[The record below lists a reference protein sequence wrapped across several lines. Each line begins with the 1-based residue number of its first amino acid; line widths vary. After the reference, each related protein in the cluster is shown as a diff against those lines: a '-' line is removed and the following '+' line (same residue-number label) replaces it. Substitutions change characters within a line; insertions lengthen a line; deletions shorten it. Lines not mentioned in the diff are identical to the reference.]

1 MKRIAYFI
9 HGEHPDSSIIH
20 NQGLFL
26 YNSVLKEVSDLSI
39 DFIILAHPYIYLK
52 KKLEYKALIC
62 TYNTPGLNVRI
73 VPFMWLPE
81 KLESYNKWVTLTCN
95 LINICTYLFFDYSKY
110 DVIGCR
116 SYVSS
121 YYVLKSMALKRA
133 KVNEFIFDPR
143 SVYPLERWSFKFF
156 KSKSLYLLWLKREK
170 FILRRSQKLFS
181 IGQGMTDYYSAL
193 DESPVIKEVPLL
205 YRQLGG
211 DNQVAATTIEK
222 SNTIT
227 LLYGGSLNVG
237 GHNND
242 AKHYILRC
250 KEIVSSSLD
259 VRFVFVIPN
268 VTDEI
273 RSVFQS
279 EPEVH
284 IRTRFFQGRE
294 QLAFWM
300 KRADFGIYFLK
311 EALDSNTR
319 YGIKSAEY
327 LMNGLPIIYD
337 SGAGGIGSIIEEKG
351 FGFQIDTISNLGPK
365 LIKTY
370 NRQAIREWANSKHSL
385 SAVRSYLKEA
395 LEV

>member
-1 MKRIAYFI
+1 
-9 HGEHPDSSIIH
+9 
-20 NQGLFL
+20 
-26 YNSVLKEVSDLSI
+26 
-39 DFIILAHPYIYLK
+39 
-52 KKLEYKALIC
+52 
-62 TYNTPGLNVRI
+62 
-73 VPFMWLPE
+73 
-81 KLESYNKWVTLTCN
+81 
-95 LINICTYLFFDYSKY
+95 
-110 DVIGCR
+110 
-116 SYVSS
+116 
-121 YYVLKSMALKRA
+121 MALKRA

-170 FILRRSQKLFS
+170 FILRRSKKLFS

-211 DNQVAATTIEK
+211 ENHEAATTIEK

-242 AKHYILRC
+242 ANHYILRC
-250 KEIVSSSLD
+250 KEIVSTSLD

-279 EPEVH
+279 EPEVNV
-284 IRTRFFQGRE
+284 RTRFFQGRE
-294 QLAFWM
+294 QLAFWI
-300 KRADFGIYFLK
+300 KKADFGIYFLR

-351 FGFQIDTISNLGPK
+351 FGFQIDKISNLGPK

-370 NRQAIREWANSKHSL
+370 NRQAIREWAYSKHSL
-385 SAVRSYLKEA
+385 SAVRSYLIEA